1 MASSKEAAAQNGE
14 QAAGKV
20 KLEGEALKDAIKK
33 QVCSLCALN
42 FFSQTCDLLSTRVS
56 GRSLALAVTD
66 THARSCND
74 IRKQQDDV

>member
-33 QVCSLCALN
+33 QVCSLVSLN
-42 FFSQTCDLLSTRVS
+42 FCSQTRYLLLHSAS
-56 GRSLALAVTD
+56 AVTD
-66 THARSCND
+66 THARAVVINGNS
-74 IRKQQDDV
+74 KTV